1 MDAMIRDQI
10 VYGTNDEKLR
20 ERLLRDTT
28 LNLVKAEQAAKAA
41 EATAA
46 QQKVWARDESHIDA
60 MRKEHPS
67 KQSELP
73 RHYKCP
79 KCARMHPPRRCPAFG
94 KTCRKCQR
102 PNHFAICCRRFADIG
117 ELQGGEDNFDIL
129 DVSSCAPKQHDWTVV
144 GQIKNVP
151 LEFKVDTGAQAN
163 LLPFGCYRKIRPK
176 PPLKPSSAVLRSYGG
191 GVIKH
196 DGVIRAELALGDRC
210 AVLDFFVVSK
220 GHQAI
225 LGLQASENLGLV
237 SRIHAVSRNSSE
249 EVARNFRHLFTGTG
263 RVERVY
269 RMVLRDDATPIVQAA
284 RRVPLALQE
293 PLREELGRMERAG
306 IITKVTE
313 PTDWKAIGDMPPR
326 LQRFF
331 LRLLRYDVK
340 LQFTPGKQLLLA
352 DMLSRATTGPIT
364 GNDVINDDT
373 EVHAVSVVSSLVTD
387 NTWKRLATETSRDE
401 ELKQVLVDLAAGK
414 ALQGHWKSFEGEL
427 SHVNGVLLKG
437 CKVVIPAT
445 MRKETLERIHQGH
458 LGINKCKSRAR
469 HLVFWPGINRDIET
483 FAQACSACKT
493 YAYRQPQEPL
503 QLRPVPDK
511 PWHRVGID
519 IFEHGGRSYLC
530 VYDALSNFPE
540 VELLKDTTAKT
551 VIEATSAIFARYG
564 IPVEVC

>member
-1 MDAMIRDQI
+1 MDFLKPPGPLSSAGEIAKNWQAFKQRFEFFLAASEQPTGKPRTEPCKTALLLSVAGEEAIEIFNTFSFGEDESRNDYATVIAKFDAYCAAQQNEVHERYVFRMRVQAPGELVEPFLRDLKNQARACNFGSQMDAMIRDQI

-28 LNLVKAEQAAKAA
+28 LNLLKAEQVAKAA

-67 KQSELP
+67 KQSELT

-102 PNHFAICCRRFADIG
+102 PNHFATCCRRFADIG

-129 DVSSCAPKQHDWTVV
+129 DVSSCAANQHDWTVV

-196 DGVIRAELALGDRC
+196 DGVIRTELALGDRC
-210 AVLDFFVVSK
+210 AILDFFVVSK

-237 SRIHAVSRNSSE
+237 SRIHAVSRNSSK

-263 RVERVY
+263 CVERVY

-293 PLREELGRMERAG
+293 PLQELGRMERAG

-313 PTDWKAIGDMPPR
+313 PTDWVSPLVIVRKKDGKIRVCIDPRRINQCIKREHYTMPRREDIEAELAGATVFTRLDANSGFHQIPLDNETSRIGTFATPFGR
-326 LQRFF
+326 YRF
-331 LRLLRYDVK
+331 LRLPFGIASRRLRY
-340 LQFTPGKQLLLA
+340 
-352 DMLSRATTGPIT
+352 SR
-364 GNDVINDDT
+364 
-373 EVHAVSVVSSLVTD
+373 
-387 NTWKRLATETSRDE
+387 KR
-401 ELKQVLVDLAAGK
+401 
-414 ALQGHWKSFEGEL
+414 
-427 SHVNGVLLKG
+427 
-437 CKVVIPAT
+437 
-445 MRKETLERIHQGH
+445 
-458 LGINKCKSRAR
+458 
-469 HLVFWPGINRDIET
+469 
-483 FAQACSACKT
+483 
-493 YAYRQPQEPL
+493 
-503 QLRPVPDK
+503 
-511 PWHRVGID
+511 
-519 IFEHGGRSYLC
+519 
-530 VYDALSNFPE
+530 
-540 VELLKDTTAKT
+540 
-551 VIEATSAIFARYG
+551 
-564 IPVEVC
+564 